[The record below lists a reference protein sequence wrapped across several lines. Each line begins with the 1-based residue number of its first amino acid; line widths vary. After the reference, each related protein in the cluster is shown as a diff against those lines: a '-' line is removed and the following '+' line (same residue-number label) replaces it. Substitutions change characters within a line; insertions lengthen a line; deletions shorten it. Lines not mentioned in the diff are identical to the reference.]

1 MRTSDIKRLGE
12 AYASVVESSKV
23 KETKSQFVYAAKMA
37 KDKGDKTFTF
47 AGKKYNVEEAL
58 NGNMVECANIHT

>member
-37 KDKGDKTFTF
+37 KEKGDK
-47 AGKKYNVEEAL
+47 
-58 NGNMVECANIHT
+58 NIHFCR